1 MMNEKIA
8 PELQKYWEE
17 LDYTVPSAIQNNVY
31 DSMKA
36 GRDVVGISPTG
47 TGKTVAYTLPSL
59 EQIEPKAGVQ
69 LIILTPSQ
77 ELAVQ
82 VASVVKEWSSQLG
95 LDVQTIIGG
104 ANKVRQIENL
114 KKKPEIIV
122 GTTGR
127 ILEIAETKKLKLH
140 QVKTVILDEADQ
152 LLEQEQLKTVRQLLS
167 KIPSERQMGFFSATS
182 NELMEDLSKWFNV
195 DPEWIDVTDEDES
208 KGKALHAYIETPT
221 RKRVEII
228 RRLTRME
235 GFKALV
241 FVNNVAN
248 LTQAFEKLQYEGI
261 SVAVLHAEKYKTERQ
276 HALQQFRDGKVDLLL
291 TTDVASR
298 GLDIRGLPYVIQYD
312 LPMNKESYIHRSG
325 RTARMGQA
333 GTILTLVNDRERR
346 EFKKI
351 ISALE
356 ITITPLY
363 LYGGELVTERPEID
377 ESTRL
382 EARTKEKSKA
392 KKVKTK
398 EKRITPKSPESTPH
412 STGSKDTKTEQGEML
427 HKKKK
432 HSKKPNK
439 NKGARKPKKEQK

>member
-1 MMNEKIA
+1 MNEKIA
-8 PELQKYWEE
+8 PELQKYWEK

-95 LDVQTIIGG
+95 LEVQTIIGG

-333 GTILTLVNDRERR
+333 GTVLTLVNDRERR

-382 EARTKEKSKA
+382 EARTKEKSKT

-398 EKRITPKSPESTPH
+398 EKRVTPKSPETTTH
-412 STGSKDTKTEQGEML
+412 STGLKDNKIEQVETL
-427 HKKKK
+427 NKKKK
-432 HSKKPNK
+432 HKKKTNK

>member
-1 MMNEKIA
+1 MI
-8 PELQKYWEE
+8 Y
-17 LDYTVPSAIQNNVY
+17 YI
-31 DSMKA
+31 DS
-36 GRDVVGISPTG
+36 
-47 TGKTVAYTLPSL
+47 
-59 EQIEPKAGVQ
+59 
-69 LIILTPSQ
+69 
-77 ELAVQ
+77 
-82 VASVVKEWSSQLG
+82 
-95 LDVQTIIGG
+95 
-104 ANKVRQIENL
+104 IENL

-152 LLEQEQLKTVRQLLS
+152 LLEQEQLKTVRQLMS

-208 KGKALHAYIETPT
+208 KGKVLHAYIETPT

-248 LTQAFEKLQYEGI
+248 LTQAFEKLQYEGL
-261 SVAVLHAEKYKTERQ
+261 SVAVLHSEKYKTERQ

-312 LPMNKESYIHRSG
+312 LPMSKESYIHRSG
-325 RTARMGQA
+325 RTARMGQE
-333 GTILTLVNDRERR
+333 GTVLTLVNDRERR

-356 ITITPLY
+356 ITLTPLY
-363 LYGGELVTERPEID
+363 LYGGALVTERPEV
-377 ESTRL
+377 EETTGQ
-382 EARTKEKSKA
+382 ETRTKEKSKA
-392 KKVKTK
+392 KKAKTK
-398 EKRITPKSPESTPH
+398 EKKESAKSFDTTNRPVA
-412 STGSKDTKTEQGEML
+412 SKDGATDQL
-427 HKKKK
+427 DSPNKKKK
-432 HSKKPNK
+432 HRKKPNK
-439 NKGARKPKKEQK
+439 NKGARKPKKE

>member
-1 MMNEKIA
+1 
-8 PELQKYWEE
+8 
-17 LDYTVPSAIQNNVY
+17 
-31 DSMKA
+31 
-36 GRDVVGISPTG
+36 
-47 TGKTVAYTLPSL
+47 
-59 EQIEPKAGVQ
+59 
-69 LIILTPSQ
+69 
-77 ELAVQ
+77 
-82 VASVVKEWSSQLG
+82 
-95 LDVQTIIGG
+95 
-104 ANKVRQIENL
+104 
-114 KKKPEIIV
+114 
-122 GTTGR
+122 
-127 ILEIAETKKLKLH
+127 
-140 QVKTVILDEADQ
+140 
-152 LLEQEQLKTVRQLLS
+152 
-167 KIPSERQMGFFSATS
+167 
-182 NELMEDLSKWFNV
+182 MEDLSKWFNV

-312 LPMNKESYIHRSG
+312 LPINKESYIHRSG

-333 GTILTLVNDRERR
+333 GTVLTLVNDRERR

-382 EARTKEKSKA
+382 EARTKEKSKT

-398 EKRITPKSPESTPH
+398 EKRVTPKSPETTTH
-412 STGSKDTKTEQGEML
+412 STGLKDNKIEQVETL
-427 HKKKK
+427 NKKKK
-432 HSKKPNK
+432 HKKKTNK

>member
-17 LDYTVPSAIQNNVY
+17 LEYTTPSAIQNRVY
-31 DSMKA
+31 DLMKS

-47 TGKTVAYTLPSL
+47 TGKTVAYTLPAL

-82 VASVVKEWSSQLG
+82 VSAVVKEWSSQLG

-104 ANKVRQIENL
+104 ANKVRQMDNL

-152 LLEQEQLKTVRQLLS
+152 LLEQEQLKTVRQLMS
-167 KIPSERQMGFFSATS
+167 KIPSECQMGFFSATS
-182 NELMEDLSKWFNV
+182 NALMEDLSKWFTV
-195 DPEWIDVTDEDES
+195 DPEWIDVTKEDES
-208 KGKALHAYIETPT
+208 KGTVLHAYIETPT

-261 SVAVLHAEKYKTERQ
+261 SVAVLHSEKYKTERQ
-276 HALQQFRDGKVDLLL
+276 HALQQFRDGKVDVLL

-312 LPMNKESYIHRSG
+312 LPINKESYIHRSG

-333 GTILTLVNDRERR
+333 GTVLTLVNDRERR

-351 ISALE
+351 ISSLD
-356 ITITPLY
+356 ITLTPLY
-363 LYGGELVTERPEID
+363 LYAGGLVTERPEID
-377 ESTRL
+377 EATRL
-382 EARTKEKSKA
+382 EAKENS
-392 KKVKTK
+392 KVKK
-398 EKRITPKSPESTPH
+398 IK
-412 STGSKDTKTEQGEML
+412 TKTKDKKEAVKTTEALNQSTDSKNSQADQTVMAP
-427 HKKKK
+427 KKKK
-432 HSKKPNK
+432 FKKKPNK
-439 NKGARKPKKEQK
+439 NKGARKPKKD